1 MILVILAGIGVG
13 SGILLVLRGLFPAPL
28 TLQAA
33 LDALSGT
40 PNDLSLD
47 TLGEGGNGARRLA
60 ARALEVNLA
69 KVPRLADVVVPD
81 LAITGTPPERFAIK
95 VMGYAIAMALMAPL
109 LAVAAGTVGIHVGFE
124 VPLLGILLLGAGG
137 GALPFIDLH
146 TAAERRRRHFCH
158 SLAIYAS
165 LVSMAM
171 AGSMGW
177 SSALE
182 AASSVSST
190 DWAMDEIAQ
199 ALLWSQAYHRPP
211 WEGLDRL
218 AERFALPDLSDLARS
233 MAQAG
238 EGARIRSTLEGQVRL
253 VATGGDHR
261 HRTRR
266 PGGHPKDAPARCP
279 PNGRLRRPHLLP
291 RARLIHRLPSMTTN
305 QPEGHLMQTIRE
317 HLKEAFHTASTLRQV
332 PTSLSG
338 DPYGTDDRRRAGRD
352 RLVGRGDR
360 PRRGGRHRHRR
371 HRGDQTHQYRQRHPN
386 AVGISTPRADP
397 ARSVI
402 PARRV

>member
-1 MILVILAGIGVG
+1 VILVILAGIGVG

-60 ARALEVNLA
+60 GRALEVNLA

-109 LAVAAGTVGIHVGFE
+109 LAVAAATAGIHVRFE
-124 VPLLGILLLGAGG
+124 FPLLGILLLGAGG

-218 AERFALPDLSDLARS
+218 AERFGLPDLSDLARS

-238 EGARIRSTLEGQVRL
+238 EGARIRNTLEAKSASLRL
-253 VATGGDHR
+253 AETTAAEQAAQAVTQ
-261 HRTRR
+261 
-266 PGGHPKDAPARCP
+266 KM
-279 PNGRLRRPHLLP
+279 LLP
-291 RARLIHRLPSMTTN
+291 GVLLMVGYGVLIFYPALASFT
-305 QPEGHLMQTIRE
+305 GSHL
-317 HLKEAFHTASTLRQV
+317 
-332 PTSLSG
+332 
-338 DPYGTDDRRRAGRD
+338 
-352 RLVGRGDR
+352 
-360 PRRGGRHRHRR
+360 
-371 HRGDQTHQYRQRHPN
+371 
-386 AVGISTPRADP
+386 
-397 ARSVI
+397 
-402 PARRV
+402 